1 MAVVERSPGGSS
13 LIDVLDRILD
23 KGIIIDAWVR
33 VSLVGI
39 DLITVEARVVVA
51 SIDTY
56 LRYADALGLSPR
68 QATGTPGA
76 GAGSDNPLVVALR
89 TGAPQRVEPG
99 DGVTL
104 DANTGATLADMGIGG
119 FVAAPLRS
127 ASGRSDGPRAV
138 VLLSRKG
145 GVGDVD
151 LERLVP
157 FARQASAALTREQDV
172 QVLRRASE
180 SHAVEK
186 EWLWWMVNSVADPV
200 LVTDAQNDILHLNR
214 RAEHLFRSS
223 DEESAGKRRA
233 VWMNNFLFTAALS
246 AWNLDTASRAT
257 NREVTLVDPVEG
269 TELIYEV
276 ITMPALNH
284 RIGERGVVS
293 VLKDVTDIRHMTEEL
308 ARSAERIQTAD
319 LQIRA
324 ERDRLDL
331 VLRSVPNP
339 IIVVDNDN
347 QIITLNAAAQHLF
360 SPTRD
365 SGRHDQ
371 IAFANDARF
380 TSFLSQLRLEPSTTK
395 RGEVMLTDPETEE
408 HLEMEVTAADVRGPH
423 GSVVATVSAMQDVGR
438 LRELERRRLEQV
450 LFETEKLAATGRLAA
465 SIAHEI
471 NNPLEAVP
479 NSLYPLTRAVPEGS
493 PQRSFLDI
501 AQRETQ
507 RMARILRQMLGFYR
521 PTKVVTQ
528 VDVNALIDEAEAL
541 VAKQLRAAKVMVA
554 RELDPELPPI
564 RGSAD
569 QLKQVLLNLF
579 LNAAEAMPEGG
590 TLSVATRYGAGE
602 GDIPYDAVRIEGRD
616 TGVGI
621 DEETQ
626 ARIFE
631 PFFSTKA
638 QRGTGLGLWV
648 SHGIVQ
654 GHGGT
659 IKVKSRPG
667 QGTTFT
673 IALPVAGPPD
683 DDA

>member
-1 MAVVERSPGGSS
+1 MRDVVDHQAEPTTGRDPRETLEPMLDDLVRGLGYDKAVVLVYDEPSAS
-13 LIDVLDRILD
+13 LRGLFGWNVTDDQARRLT
-23 KGIIIDAWVR
+23 
-33 VSLVGI
+33 VG
-39 DLITVEARVVVA
+39 V
-51 SIDTY
+51 
-56 LRYADALGLSPR
+56 
-68 QATGTPGA
+68 
-76 GAGSDNPLVVALR
+76 AGSDNPLVVALR
-89 TGAPQRVEPG
+89 TGAPQRVDLN
-99 DGVTL
+99 DGVKL
-104 DANTGATLADMGIGG
+104 DENIGAALAEMDIGG

-127 ASGRSDGPRAV
+127 AAGGRDGPRAV
-138 VLLSRKG
+138 VLLSRKEG
-145 GVGDVD
+145 SRDGD

-157 FARQASAALTREQDV
+157 FARQASAALMREQDV
-172 QVLRRASE
+172 QVLRQASE

-223 DEESAGKRRA
+223 DEDSAGKRRA

-276 ITMPALNH
+276 ITMLATNH

-347 QIITLNAAAQHLF
+347 EIITLNAAAQRLF
-360 SPTRD
+360 APTQY
-365 SGRHDQ
+365 STRHDQ
-371 IAFANDARF
+371 IALANDARF
-380 TSFLSQLRLEPSTTK
+380 TSFLSQLRLEPSSTR

-450 LFETEKLAATGRLAA
+450 LFDTEKLAATGRLAA

-471 NNPLEAVP
+471 NNPLEAVQ
-479 NSLYPLTRAVPEGS
+479 NSLYLLSRAVPEGA
-493 PQRSFLDI
+493 PERSFLDI
-501 AQRETQ
+501 ATRETQ
-507 RMARILRQMLGFYR
+507 RMSRILRQMLGFYR
-521 PTKVVTQ
+521 PTTSMGPT
-528 VDVNALIDEAEAL
+528 DVNALVLEAETL
-541 VAKQLRAAKVMVA
+541 VAKRLRENNVRIEK
-554 RELDPELPPI
+554 ELLPTLPLI
-564 RGSAD
+564 RASAD

-579 LNAAEAMPEGG
+579 LNATEAMPTGG
-590 TLSVATRYGAGE
+590 RLIVATQTGGGE
-602 GDIPYDAVRIEGRD
+602 LDAYSADAVRIDVRD
-616 TGVGI
+616 TGTGI
-621 DEETQ
+621 SEEAV

-631 PFFSTKA
+631 PFFSTKMEK
-638 QRGTGLGLWV
+638 GTGLGLWV

-654 GHGGT
+654 AHGGT
-659 IKVKSRPG
+659 LKVRSRSG

-673 IALPVAGPPD
+673 ITLPIAGPQD
-683 DDA
+683 NGDK

>member
-1 MAVVERSPGGSS
+1 MADLVQRQREPASDRDPRETLEPMLDDLVRGLGYDKAVVLVYDEPSAS
-13 LIDVLDRILD
+13 LRGLFGWNVTDDQARRL
-23 KGIIIDAWVR
+23 A
-33 VSLVGI
+33 VG
-39 DLITVEARVVVA
+39 V
-51 SIDTY
+51 
-56 LRYADALGLSPR
+56 
-68 QATGTPGA
+68 
-76 GAGSDNPLVVALR
+76 AGSDDPLVVALR
-89 TGAPQRVEPG
+89 TGAPQRVDPG

-104 DANTGATLADMGIGG
+104 DPGIGTALVDMGIGG

-127 ASGRSDGPRAV
+127 AAGRSDGPRAV
-138 VLLSRKG
+138 VLLARKD
-145 GVGDVD
+145 GVRDAD
-151 LERLVP
+151 LERLAP

-172 QVLRRASE
+172 QLLRRASE

-347 QIITLNAAAQHLF
+347 QIITLNAAAHRLF
-360 SPTRD
+360 TPTHEAV
-365 SGRHDQ
+365 RHDQ
-371 IAFANDARF
+371 IALANDARF

-408 HLEMEVTAADVRGPH
+408 HLEMEVTAADVRSPH

-450 LFETEKLAATGRLAA
+450 LFDTEKLAATGRLAA

-471 NNPLEAVP
+471 NNPLEAVQ
-479 NSLYPLTRAVPEGS
+479 NSLYLLSSAVPEGTAER
-493 PQRSFLDI
+493 PYLDI
-501 AQRETQ
+501 ATRETQ
-507 RMARILRQMLGFYR
+507 RMSRILRQMLGFYR
-521 PTKVVTQ
+521 PTTAMRPT
-528 VDVNALIDEAEAL
+528 DVNALVHEAETL
-541 VAKQLRAAKVMVA
+541 VAKRLRETGVRIEK
-554 RELDPELPPI
+554 ELLPTLPLI
-564 RGSAD
+564 RASAD

-579 LNAAEAMPEGG
+579 LNAAEAMPSGG
-590 TLSVATRYGAGE
+590 RLVVTTHTG
-602 GDIPYDAVRIEGRD
+602 GDFDTQSPDVVRIDVRD
-616 TGVGI
+616 SGTGI
-621 DEETQ
+621 SDEAI

-631 PFFSTKA
+631 PFFSTKMEK
-638 QRGTGLGLWV
+638 GTGLGLWV

-654 GHGGT
+654 AHGGT
-659 IKVKSRPG
+659 LKVRSRPG

-673 IALPVAGPPD
+673 ITLPIAGPQ
-683 DDA
+683 DDADQ

>member
-1 MAVVERSPGGSS
+1 MRDLAERQREEATGRDPRETLEPMLDDLVRGLGYDKAVVLVYDEAIAS
-13 LIDVLDRILD
+13 LRGLFGWSVTDEQAR
-23 KGIIIDAWVR
+23 R
-33 VSLVGI
+33 LVVG
-39 DLITVEARVVVA
+39 V
-51 SIDTY
+51 
-56 LRYADALGLSPR
+56 
-68 QATGTPGA
+68 
-76 GAGSDNPLVVALR
+76 AGSDNPLVVALR
-89 TGAPQRVEPG
+89 TGAPQRVDLL

-104 DANTGATLADMGIGG
+104 DENTSAALADMGIGS

-138 VLLSRKG
+138 VLLARKD
-145 GVGDVD
+145 GVRDID
-151 LERLVP
+151 LDRLVP
-157 FARQASAALTREQDV
+157 FARQASAALMREQDV

-200 LVTDAQNDILHLNR
+200 LVTDPQNDILHLNR
-214 RAEHLFRSS
+214 RAENLFRSS
-223 DEESAGKRRA
+223 DEDSAGKRRA
-233 VWMNNFLFTAALS
+233 IWMNNFLFTAALS

-347 QIITLNAAAQHLF
+347 EILTLNAAAQRLF
-360 SPTRD
+360 TPTQF
-365 SGRHDQ
+365 SGRRDQ
-371 IAFANDARF
+371 LALANDARF
-380 TSFLSQLRLEPSTTK
+380 TSFLSQLRLEPSATK

-423 GSVVATVSAMQDVGR
+423 GSVVATVTAMQDVGR

-450 LFETEKLAATGRLAA
+450 LFDTEKLAATGRLAA

-471 NNPLEAVP
+471 NNPLEAVQ
-479 NSLYPLTRAVPEGS
+479 NSLYLLSRSVPEGA
-493 PQRSFLDI
+493 PERSFLDI
-501 AQRETQ
+501 ATRETQ
-507 RMARILRQMLGFYR
+507 RMSRILRQMLGFYR
-521 PTKVVTQ
+521 PTTAMAPT
-528 VDVNALIDEAEAL
+528 DVNALVVEAETL
-541 VAKQLRAAKVMVA
+541 VAKRLRENGVRIEK
-554 RELDPELPPI
+554 ELLPALPLI
-564 RGSAD
+564 RASAD

-579 LNAAEAMPEGG
+579 LNATEAMPSGG
-590 TLSVATRYGAGE
+590 RLIIATQTGGGE
-602 GDIPYDAVRIEGRD
+602 LDAHSPDVVRIDVRD
-616 TGVGI
+616 TGTGI
-621 DEETQ
+621 SEEAI

-631 PFFSTKA
+631 PFFSTKMEK
-638 QRGTGLGLWV
+638 GTGLGLWV

-654 GHGGT
+654 AHGGT
-659 IKVKSRPG
+659 LKVRSRPG

-673 IALPVAGPPD
+673 ITLPVAGPQD
-683 DDA
+683 DGGQ

>member
-1 MAVVERSPGGSS
+1 VRDLVERQ
-13 LIDVLDRILD
+13 R
-23 KGIIIDAWVR
+23 
-33 VSLVGI
+33 
-39 DLITVEARVVVA
+39 E
-51 SIDTY
+51 
-56 LRYADALGLSPR
+56 
-68 QATGTPGA
+68 QATGRDPRETLEPMLDDLVRGLGYDKA
-76 GAGSDNPLVVALR
+76 VVLVYDEASASLRGLFGWNVTDEQSKRLAVGVAGSDNPLVVALR
-89 TGAPQRVEPG
+89 TGAPQRVDLD
-99 DGVTL
+99 DGATL
-104 DANTGATLADMGIGG
+104 DLNTGATLADMGIGS

-127 ASGRSDGPRAV
+127 ATGRSDGPRAV
-138 VLLSRKG
+138 VLLARKD
-145 GVGDVD
+145 GVRDAD

-172 QVLRRASE
+172 QLLQRASE

-200 LVTDAQNDILHLNR
+200 LVTDPQNEILHLNR

-223 DEESAGKRRA
+223 DEDSAGKRRA
-233 VWMNNFLFTAALS
+233 VVMNNFLFTAALS

-276 ITMPALNH
+276 ITMLALNH

-347 QIITLNAAAQHLF
+347 EILTLNAAAQHLF
-360 SPTRD
+360 ETTR
-365 SGRHDQ
+365 SSARHDQ
-371 IAFANDARF
+371 LALANDARF
-380 TSFLSQLRLEPSTTK
+380 TSFLSQLRLEPSSTR
-395 RGEVMLTDPETEE
+395 RGEVMLTDPDTEE

-423 GSVVATVSAMQDVGR
+423 GSVVATVTAMQDVGR

-450 LFETEKLAATGRLAA
+450 LFDTEKLAATGRLAA

-471 NNPLEAVP
+471 NNPLEAVQ
-479 NSLYPLTRAVPEGS
+479 NSLYLLSRAVPEGA
-493 PQRSFLDI
+493 PERSFLDI
-501 AQRETQ
+501 ATRETQ
-507 RMARILRQMLGFYR
+507 RMSRILRQMLGFYR
-521 PTKVVTQ
+521 PTTSMGPT
-528 VDVNALIDEAEAL
+528 DVNALVLEAEVL
-541 VAKQLRAAKVMVA
+541 VTKRLRENSVRIEK
-554 RELDPELPPI
+554 ELAPDLPPI
-564 RGSAD
+564 RASAD

-579 LNAAEAMPEGG
+579 LNATEAMPKGG
-590 TLSVATRYGAGE
+590 RLIVTTVVGGGE
-602 GDIPYDAVRIEGRD
+602 LDAHSTDVVRIDVRD
-616 TGVGI
+616 TGTGI
-621 DEETQ
+621 SEEAV

-631 PFFSTKA
+631 PFFSTKMEK
-638 QRGTGLGLWV
+638 GTGLGLWV

-654 GHGGT
+654 AHGGT
-659 IKVKSRPG
+659 LKVRSRPA

-673 IALPVAGPPD
+673 ITLPIAGPPD
-683 DDA
+683 DGDK

>member
-1 MAVVERSPGGSS
+1 MRDLAEQQRETASGRDPRETLEPMLDDIVRGLGYDKAVV
-13 LIDVLDRILD
+13 
-23 KGIIIDAWVR
+23 
-33 VSLVGI
+33 LVY
-39 DLITVEARVVVA
+39 DEAVA
-51 SIDTY
+51 S
-56 LRYADALGLSPR
+56 LRGLFGWNVTDDQAR
-68 QATGTPGA
+68 QLVIGV
-76 GAGSDNPLVVALR
+76 AGSEDPLVVALR
-89 TGAPQRVEPG
+89 TGAPQRVDPI
-99 DGVTL
+99 DGASP
-104 DANTGATLADMGIGG
+104 DPKIAAALAGMGIGG

-127 ASGRSDGPRAV
+127 ATGRSDGPRAV

-145 GVGDVD
+145 GIRDVD

-172 QVLRRASE
+172 QILRRASE

-200 LVTDAQNDILHLNR
+200 LVTDPQNDILHLNR

-223 DEESAGKRRA
+223 DEDSAGKRRA

-246 AWNLDTASRAT
+246 AWNLDTASRAI

-347 QIITLNAAAQHLF
+347 EIITLNAAAQRLF
-360 SPTRD
+360 APTYN
-365 SGRHDQ
+365 SGRRDQ
-371 IAFANDARF
+371 IALANDARF
-380 TSFLSQLRLEPSTTK
+380 TSFLSQLRLEPSSTK
-395 RGEVMLTDPETEE
+395 RGEVMLIDPVTEE

-450 LFETEKLAATGRLAA
+450 LFDTEKLAATGRLAA

-471 NNPLEAVP
+471 NNPLEAVQ
-479 NSLYPLTRAVPEGS
+479 NSLYLLSRSVPEGA
-493 PQRSFLDI
+493 PERSFLDI
-501 AQRETQ
+501 ATRETQ
-507 RMARILRQMLGFYR
+507 RMSRILRQMLGFYR
-521 PTKVVTQ
+521 PTTSMAPT
-528 VDVNALIDEAEAL
+528 DVNALVMEAETL
-541 VAKQLRAAKVMVA
+541 VGKRLREHGVRIEK
-554 RELDPELPPI
+554 ELQETLPLVQA
-564 RGSAD
+564 SAD

-579 LNAAEAMPEGG
+579 LNASEAMPNGG
-590 TLSVATRYGAGE
+590 RLIVTTQTGG
-602 GDIPYDAVRIEGRD
+602 GDFDAQSPDVVRVDVRD
-616 TGVGI
+616 TGSGI
-621 DEETQ
+621 NEEAM

-631 PFFSTKA
+631 PFFSTKMEK
-638 QRGTGLGLWV
+638 GTGLGLWV

-654 GHGGT
+654 AHGGT
-659 IKVKSRPG
+659 LKVRSRSG

-673 IALPVAGPPD
+673 MTLPIGGPPPD
-683 DDA
+683 GDQ

>member
-1 MAVVERSPGGSS
+1 MRDVVVRQPQPTTGRDPRETLEPMLDDLVRGLGYDKAVVLVYDEPSAS
-13 LIDVLDRILD
+13 LRGLFGWNVTDDQAR
-23 KGIIIDAWVR
+23 R
-33 VSLVGI
+33 LVIG
-39 DLITVEARVVVA
+39 V
-51 SIDTY
+51 
-56 LRYADALGLSPR
+56 
-68 QATGTPGA
+68 
-76 GAGSDNPLVVALR
+76 AGSDNPLVVALR
-89 TGAPQRVEPG
+89 TGAPQRVDPG
-99 DGVTL
+99 DGVKL
-104 DANTGATLADMGIGG
+104 DENTGATLAAMGIGG

-127 ASGRSDGPRAV
+127 ATGRSDGPRAV
-138 VLLSRKG
+138 VLLSRKD
-145 GVGDVD
+145 GVREADM
-151 LERLVP
+151 ERLVP
-157 FARQASAALTREQDV
+157 FARQASAALMREQDV
-172 QVLRRASE
+172 HVLRQASE

-223 DEESAGKRRA
+223 DEDSAGKRRA

-276 ITMPALNH
+276 ITMLATNH

-347 QIITLNAAAQHLF
+347 EIITLNAAAQRLF
-360 SPTRD
+360 APTQD
-365 SGRHDQ
+365 STRHDQ
-371 IAFANDARF
+371 IALANDARF
-380 TSFLSQLRLEPSTTK
+380 TSFLSQLRLEPSSTR

-450 LFETEKLAATGRLAA
+450 LFDTEKLAATGRLAA

-471 NNPLEAVP
+471 NNPLEAVQ
-479 NSLYPLTRAVPEGS
+479 NSLYLLSRAVPEGA
-493 PQRSFLDI
+493 PERSFLDI
-501 AQRETQ
+501 ATRETQ
-507 RMARILRQMLGFYR
+507 RMSRILRQMLGFYR
-521 PTKVVTQ
+521 PTTSMGPT
-528 VDVNALIDEAEAL
+528 DVNALVLEAETL
-541 VAKQLRAAKVMVA
+541 VAKRLRENGVRIEK
-554 RELDPELPPI
+554 ELLPTLPLI
-564 RGSAD
+564 RASAD

-579 LNAAEAMPEGG
+579 LNATEAMPTGG
-590 TLSVATRYGAGE
+590 RLIVATQTGGGE
-602 GDIPYDAVRIEGRD
+602 LDAHSTDVVRVDVRD
-616 TGVGI
+616 TGTGI
-621 DEETQ
+621 GEEAV

-631 PFFSTKA
+631 PFFSTKMEK
-638 QRGTGLGLWV
+638 GTGLGLWV

-654 GHGGT
+654 AHGGT
-659 IKVKSRPG
+659 LKVRSRSG

-673 IALPVAGPPD
+673 IMLPIAGPQDND
-683 DDA
+683 DQ

>member
-1 MAVVERSPGGSS
+1 MRDLVERQ
-13 LIDVLDRILD
+13 R
-23 KGIIIDAWVR
+23 
-33 VSLVGI
+33 
-39 DLITVEARVVVA
+39 E
-51 SIDTY
+51 
-56 LRYADALGLSPR
+56 
-68 QATGTPGA
+68 QATGRDPRETLEPMLDDLVRGLGYDKA
-76 GAGSDNPLVVALR
+76 VVLVYDEASASLRGLFGWNVTDDQAKRLMLGVAGSDNPLVVALR
-89 TGAPQRVEPG
+89 TGTPQRVDLD
-99 DGVTL
+99 DGATL
-104 DANTGATLADMGIGG
+104 DVNTGATLADMGIGS

-127 ASGRSDGPRAV
+127 ATGRSDGPRAV
-138 VLLSRKG
+138 VLLARKG
-145 GVGDVD
+145 GVRDAD

-157 FARQASAALTREQDV
+157 FARQASAALIREQDV
-172 QVLRRASE
+172 QLLQRASE

-200 LVTDAQNDILHLNR
+200 LVTDPQNDILHLNR

-223 DEESAGKRRA
+223 DEDSAGKRRA

-276 ITMPALNH
+276 ITMLALNH

-339 IIVVDNDN
+339 IIVVDSNN
-347 QIITLNAAAQHLF
+347 EILTLNAAAQHLF
-360 SPTRD
+360 ETTRS

-371 IAFANDARF
+371 LALANDARF
-380 TSFLSQLRLEPSTTK
+380 TSFLSQLRLEPSSTR
-395 RGEVMLTDPETEE
+395 RGEVMLTDPDTEE

-423 GSVVATVSAMQDVGR
+423 GSVVATVTAMQDVGR

-450 LFETEKLAATGRLAA
+450 LFDTEKLAATGRLAA

-471 NNPLEAVP
+471 NNPLEAVQ
-479 NSLYPLTRAVPEGS
+479 NSLYLLARAVPEGA
-493 PQRSFLDI
+493 PERSFLDI
-501 AQRETQ
+501 ATRETQ
-507 RMARILRQMLGFYR
+507 RMSRILRQMLGFYR
-521 PTKVVTQ
+521 PTTSMGPT
-528 VDVNALIDEAEAL
+528 DVNALVLEAEAL
-541 VAKQLRAAKVMVA
+541 VAKRLRENSVRIDKDLAP
-554 RELDPELPPI
+554 DLPLI
-564 RGSAD
+564 RASAD

-579 LNAAEAMPEGG
+579 LNATEAMPKGG
-590 TLSVATRYGAGE
+590 RLIVTTVVGGGELDAHAT
-602 GDIPYDAVRIEGRD
+602 DVVRIDVRD
-616 TGVGI
+616 TGTGI
-621 DEETQ
+621 SEEAV

-631 PFFSTKA
+631 PFFSTKMEK
-638 QRGTGLGLWV
+638 GTGLGLWV

-654 GHGGT
+654 AHGGT
-659 IKVKSRPG
+659 LKVRSRPG

-673 IALPVAGPPD
+673 ITLPIAGPPD
-683 DDA
+683 DGDK

>member
-1 MAVVERSPGGSS
+1 MRDVADHQAEPTTGRDPRETLEPMLDDLVRGLGYDKAVVLVYDEPSAS
-13 LIDVLDRILD
+13 LRGLFGWNVTDDQ
-23 KGIIIDAWVR
+23 
-33 VSLVGI
+33 
-39 DLITVEARVVVA
+39 ARRLTIGV
-51 SIDTY
+51 
-56 LRYADALGLSPR
+56 
-68 QATGTPGA
+68 
-76 GAGSDNPLVVALR
+76 AGSDNPLVVALR
-89 TGAPQRVEPG
+89 TGAPQRVDPG
-99 DGVTL
+99 DGVKL
-104 DANTGATLADMGIGG
+104 DENTGAALAEMGIGG
-119 FVAAPLRS
+119 FVATPLRS
-127 ASGRSDGPRAV
+127 TTGRSDGPRAV
-138 VLLSRKG
+138 VLLSRKD
-145 GVGDVD
+145 GVREAD

-157 FARQASAALTREQDV
+157 FARQASAALMREQDV
-172 QVLRRASE
+172 QVLRQASE

-223 DEESAGKRRA
+223 DEDSAGKRRA

-276 ITMPALNH
+276 ITMLATNH

-347 QIITLNAAAQHLF
+347 EIITLNAAAQRLF
-360 SPTRD
+360 APTQY
-365 SGRHDQ
+365 STRHDQ
-371 IAFANDARF
+371 IALANDARF
-380 TSFLSQLRLEPSTTK
+380 TSFLSQLRLEPSSTR

-450 LFETEKLAATGRLAA
+450 LFDTEKLAATGRLAA

-471 NNPLEAVP
+471 NNPLEAVQ
-479 NSLYPLTRAVPEGS
+479 NSLYLLSRALPEGA
-493 PQRSFLDI
+493 PERSFLDI
-501 AQRETQ
+501 ATRETQ
-507 RMARILRQMLGFYR
+507 RMSRILRQMLGFYR
-521 PTKVVTQ
+521 PTTSMGPT
-528 VDVNALIDEAEAL
+528 DINALVLEAETL
-541 VAKQLRAAKVMVA
+541 VAKRLRENSVRIEK
-554 RELDPELPPI
+554 ELLPTLPLI
-564 RGSAD
+564 HASAD

-579 LNAAEAMPEGG
+579 LNATEAMPKGG
-590 TLSVATRYGAGE
+590 RLIVATQTGGGGE
-602 GDIPYDAVRIEGRD
+602 LDAYSADVVRIDVRD
-616 TGVGI
+616 TGTGI
-621 DEETQ
+621 SEEAV

-631 PFFSTKA
+631 PFFSTKMEK
-638 QRGTGLGLWV
+638 GTGLGLWV

-654 GHGGT
+654 AHGGT
-659 IKVKSRPG
+659 LKVRSRAG
-667 QGTTFT
+667 HGTTFT
-673 IALPVAGPPD
+673 ITLPIAGPQ
-683 DDA
+683 DDAAK

>member
-1 MAVVERSPGGSS
+1 MRDVAEHQAEPTTGRDPRETLEPMLDDLVRGLGYDKAVVLVYDEPSAS
-13 LIDVLDRILD
+13 LRGLFGWNVTD
-23 KGIIIDAWVR
+23 
-33 VSLVGI
+33 
-39 DLITVEARVVVA
+39 EQARRLNIGV
-51 SIDTY
+51 
-56 LRYADALGLSPR
+56 
-68 QATGTPGA
+68 
-76 GAGSDNPLVVALR
+76 AGSDNPLVVALR
-89 TGAPQRVEPG
+89 TGAPQRVDPG
-99 DGVTL
+99 DGVKL
-104 DANTGATLADMGIGG
+104 DENTGATLAEMDIGG

-127 ASGRSDGPRAV
+127 TTGRSDGPRAV
-138 VLLSRKG
+138 VLLSRKDG
-145 GVGDVD
+145 AREGD

-157 FARQASAALTREQDV
+157 FARQASAALMREQDV
-172 QVLRRASE
+172 QVLRQASE

-214 RAEHLFRSS
+214 SAEHLFRSS
-223 DEESAGKRRA
+223 DEDSAGKRRA

-276 ITMPALNH
+276 ITMLATNH

-347 QIITLNAAAQHLF
+347 EIITLNAAAQRLF
-360 SPTRD
+360 APTQF
-365 SGRHDQ
+365 STRHDQ
-371 IAFANDARF
+371 IALANDARF
-380 TSFLSQLRLEPSTTK
+380 TSFLSQLRLEPSSTR

-450 LFETEKLAATGRLAA
+450 LFDTEKLAATGRLAA

-471 NNPLEAVP
+471 NNPLEAVQ
-479 NSLYPLTRAVPEGS
+479 NSLYLLSRAVPEGA
-493 PQRSFLDI
+493 PERSFLDI
-501 AQRETQ
+501 ATRETQ
-507 RMARILRQMLGFYR
+507 RMSRILRQMLGFYR
-521 PTKVVTQ
+521 PTTAMGPT
-528 VDVNALIDEAEAL
+528 DVNALVLEAEAL
-541 VAKQLRAAKVMVA
+541 VAKRLRENNVRIEK
-554 RELDPELPPI
+554 ELLPTLPLI
-564 RGSAD
+564 RASAD

-579 LNAAEAMPEGG
+579 LNATEAMPDGG
-590 TLSVATRYGAGE
+590 RLIVATQTGGGE
-602 GDIPYDAVRIEGRD
+602 LDAYSADAVRIDVRD
-616 TGVGI
+616 TGTGI
-621 DEETQ
+621 SEEAV

-631 PFFSTKA
+631 PFFSTKMEK
-638 QRGTGLGLWV
+638 GTGLGLWV

-654 GHGGT
+654 AHGGT
-659 IKVKSRPG
+659 LKVRSRSG
-667 QGTTFT
+667 HGTTFT
-673 IALPVAGPPD
+673 ITLPIAGPQD
-683 DDA
+683 DGAK

>member
-1 MAVVERSPGGSS
+1 MRDLAERQREEATGRDPRETLEPMLDDLVRGLGYDKAVVLVYDEVIAS
-13 LIDVLDRILD
+13 LRGLFGWSVTDDQAR
-23 KGIIIDAWVR
+23 R
-33 VSLVGI
+33 LVVG
-39 DLITVEARVVVA
+39 V
-51 SIDTY
+51 
-56 LRYADALGLSPR
+56 
-68 QATGTPGA
+68 
-76 GAGSDNPLVVALR
+76 AGSDNPLVVALR
-89 TGAPQRVEPG
+89 TGSPQRVDLL

-104 DANTGATLADMGIGG
+104 DENTSAALADMGIGS

-138 VLLSRKG
+138 VLLARKD
-145 GVGDVD
+145 GVRDID
-151 LERLVP
+151 LDRLVP
-157 FARQASAALTREQDV
+157 FARQASAALMREQDV

-200 LVTDAQNDILHLNR
+200 LVTDPQNDILHLNR
-214 RAEHLFRSS
+214 RAENLFRSS
-223 DEESAGKRRA
+223 DEDSAGKRRA
-233 VWMNNFLFTAALS
+233 IWMNNFLFTAALS

-347 QIITLNAAAQHLF
+347 EILTLNAAAQRLF
-360 SPTRD
+360 TPTQY
-365 SGRHDQ
+365 SGRRDQ
-371 IAFANDARF
+371 LALANDARF
-380 TSFLSQLRLEPSTTK
+380 TSFLSQLRLEPSATK

-423 GSVVATVSAMQDVGR
+423 GSVVATVTAMQDVGR

-450 LFETEKLAATGRLAA
+450 LFDTEKLAATGRLAA

-471 NNPLEAVP
+471 NNPLEAVQ
-479 NSLYPLTRAVPEGS
+479 NSLYLLSRSVPEGA
-493 PQRSFLDI
+493 PERSFLDI
-501 AQRETQ
+501 ATRETQ
-507 RMARILRQMLGFYR
+507 RMSRILRQMLGFYR
-521 PTKVVTQ
+521 PTTAMAPT
-528 VDVNALIDEAEAL
+528 DVNALVAEAETL
-541 VAKQLRAAKVMVA
+541 VAKRLRENGVRIEK
-554 RELDPELPPI
+554 ELLPTLPLI
-564 RGSAD
+564 RASAD

-579 LNAAEAMPEGG
+579 LNATEAMPSGG
-590 TLSVATRYGAGE
+590 RLIIATQTGGGE
-602 GDIPYDAVRIEGRD
+602 LDAHSPDVVRIDVRD
-616 TGVGI
+616 TGTGI
-621 DEETQ
+621 SEEAI

-631 PFFSTKA
+631 PFFSTKMEK
-638 QRGTGLGLWV
+638 GTGLGLWV

-654 GHGGT
+654 AHGGT
-659 IKVKSRPG
+659 LKVRSRPG

-673 IALPVAGPPD
+673 ITLPIAGPQD
-683 DDA
+683 DGGQ

>member
-1 MAVVERSPGGSS
+1 MRDVVERK
-13 LIDVLDRILD
+13 R
-23 KGIIIDAWVR
+23 
-33 VSLVGI
+33 
-39 DLITVEARVVVA
+39 E
-51 SIDTY
+51 
-56 LRYADALGLSPR
+56 
-68 QATGTPGA
+68 QATGRDPRETLEPMLDDLVRGLGYDKA
-76 GAGSDNPLVVALR
+76 VVLVYDEATASLRGLFGWNVTDDQAKRLAVGVAGSDNPLVVALR
-89 TGAPQRVEPG
+89 TGTPQRVDLD
-99 DGVTL
+99 DGATL
-104 DANTGATLADMGIGG
+104 DVNTGATLADMGVGS

-127 ASGRSDGPRAV
+127 ATGRSDGPRAV
-138 VLLSRKG
+138 VLLARKD
-145 GVGDVD
+145 GVRDAD

-172 QVLRRASE
+172 QLLQRASE

-200 LVTDAQNDILHLNR
+200 LVTDPQNDILHLNR

-223 DEESAGKRRA
+223 DEDSAGKRRA

-276 ITMPALNH
+276 ITMLALNH

-347 QIITLNAAAQHLF
+347 EILTLNAAAQHLF
-360 SPTRD
+360 APTREG
-365 SGRHDQ
+365 GRHDQ
-371 IAFANDARF
+371 LALANDARF
-380 TSFLSQLRLEPSTTK
+380 TSFLSQLRLEPSSTR
-395 RGEVMLTDPETEE
+395 RGEVMLTDPDTEE

-423 GSVVATVSAMQDVGR
+423 GSVVATVTAMQDVGR

-450 LFETEKLAATGRLAA
+450 LFDTEKLAATGRLAA

-471 NNPLEAVP
+471 NNPLEAVQ
-479 NSLYPLTRAVPEGS
+479 NSLYLLSRAVPEGA
-493 PQRSFLDI
+493 PERSFLDI
-501 AQRETQ
+501 ATRETQ
-507 RMARILRQMLGFYR
+507 RMSRILRQMLGFYR
-521 PTKVVTQ
+521 PTTSMGPT
-528 VDVNALIDEAEAL
+528 DVNALVVEAETL
-541 VAKQLRAAKVMVA
+541 VTKRLRENGVRIEK
-554 RELDPELPPI
+554 ELLPELPLI
-564 RGSAD
+564 RASAD

-579 LNAAEAMPEGG
+579 LNATEAMPMGG
-590 TLSVATRYGAGE
+590 RLIVATHRGGGGE
-602 GDIPYDAVRIEGRD
+602 LDAHSTDVVRIDVRD
-616 TGVGI
+616 TGTGI
-621 DEETQ
+621 GEEAI

-631 PFFSTKA
+631 PFFSTKMEK
-638 QRGTGLGLWV
+638 GTGLGLWV

-654 GHGGT
+654 AHGGT
-659 IKVKSRPG
+659 LKVRSRAG

-673 IALPVAGPPD
+673 ITLPIAGPQD
-683 DDA
+683 DGDQ

>member
-1 MAVVERSPGGSS
+1 MRDLAERQREPASGRDPRETLEPMLDDLVRGLGYDKAVVLVYDEKTAS
-13 LIDVLDRILD
+13 LRGLFGWNVTDDQAR
-23 KGIIIDAWVR
+23 R
-33 VSLVGI
+33 LVVG
-39 DLITVEARVVVA
+39 V
-51 SIDTY
+51 
-56 LRYADALGLSPR
+56 
-68 QATGTPGA
+68 
-76 GAGSDNPLVVALR
+76 AGSDNPLVVALR
-89 TGAPQRVEPG
+89 TGAPQRVDPG
-99 DGVTL
+99 DGATL
-104 DANTGATLADMGIGG
+104 DENTGASLADMGIGG

-127 ASGRSDGPRAV
+127 AMGRSDGPRAV
-138 VLLSRKG
+138 VLLARKDG
-145 GVGDVD
+145 IREAD

-172 QVLRRASE
+172 QLLRRASE

-200 LVTDAQNDILHLNR
+200 LVTDGQNDILHLNR

-223 DEESAGKRRA
+223 DEDSAGKRRA

-339 IIVVDNDN
+339 IIVVDNEN
-347 QIITLNAAAQHLF
+347 EIITLNAAAQRLF
-360 SPTRD
+360 APTLAA
-365 SGRHDQ
+365 GRHDQ
-371 IAFANDARF
+371 IALANDARF
-380 TSFLSQLRLEPSTTK
+380 SSFLSQLRLEPSSTR

-450 LFETEKLAATGRLAA
+450 LFDTEKLAATGRLAA

-471 NNPLEAVP
+471 NNPLEAVQ
-479 NSLYPLTRAVPEGS
+479 NSLYLLSRAVPDES
-493 PQRSFLDI
+493 PERSFLDI
-501 AQRETQ
+501 ATRETQ
-507 RMARILRQMLGFYR
+507 RMSRILRQMLGFYR
-521 PTKVVTQ
+521 PTTSMGPT
-528 VDVNALIDEAEAL
+528 DVNALVLEAETL
-541 VAKQLRAAKVMVA
+541 VAKRLRETGVRIEK
-554 RELDPELPPI
+554 ELLPDLPLI
-564 RGSAD
+564 RASAD
-569 QLKQVLLNLF
+569 QLKQVLLNLY
-579 LNAAEAMPEGG
+579 LNATEAMPTGG
-590 TLSVATRYGAGE
+590 RLIVATHTGGGE
-602 GDIPYDAVRIEGRD
+602 LDAHAADVVRIDVRD
-616 TGVGI
+616 TGSGI
-621 DEETQ
+621 SDEAI

-631 PFFSTKA
+631 PFFSTKMEK
-638 QRGTGLGLWV
+638 GTGLGLWV

-654 GHGGT
+654 AHGGT
-659 IKVKSRPG
+659 LKVRSRPG

-673 IALPVAGPPD
+673 ITLPIAGPQD
-683 DDA
+683 DGEQ

>member
-1 MAVVERSPGGSS
+1 MRHVVEHQEEPTTGRDPRETLEPMLDDLVRGLGYDKAVVLVYDEPSAS
-13 LIDVLDRILD
+13 LRGLFGWNVTDDQ
-23 KGIIIDAWVR
+23 
-33 VSLVGI
+33 
-39 DLITVEARVVVA
+39 ARRLAIGV
-51 SIDTY
+51 
-56 LRYADALGLSPR
+56 
-68 QATGTPGA
+68 
-76 GAGSDNPLVVALR
+76 AGSDNPLVVALR
-89 TGAPQRVEPG
+89 SGAPQRVDLS
-99 DGVTL
+99 DGVKL
-104 DANTGATLADMGIGG
+104 DENTGTALAEMGIGG

-127 ASGRSDGPRAV
+127 ATGRSDGPRAV
-138 VLLSRKG
+138 VLLSRKE
-145 GVGDVD
+145 GVREGD

-157 FARQASAALTREQDV
+157 FARQASAALMREQDV
-172 QVLRRASE
+172 QVLRQASE

-214 RAEHLFRSS
+214 RAELLFRSS
-223 DEESAGKRRA
+223 DEDSAGKRRA

-276 ITMPALNH
+276 ITMPATNH

-347 QIITLNAAAQHLF
+347 EIITLNAAAQRLF
-360 SPTRD
+360 APTQY
-365 SGRHDQ
+365 STRHDQ
-371 IAFANDARF
+371 IALANDARF
-380 TSFLSQLRLEPSTTK
+380 TSFLSQLRLEPSSTR
-395 RGEVMLTDPETEE
+395 RGEVMLTDPDTEE

-450 LFETEKLAATGRLAA
+450 LFDTEKLAATGRLAA

-471 NNPLEAVP
+471 NNPLEAVQ
-479 NSLYPLTRAVPEGS
+479 NSLYLLSRAVPEGA
-493 PQRSFLDI
+493 PERSFLDI
-501 AQRETQ
+501 ATRETQ
-507 RMARILRQMLGFYR
+507 RMSRILRQMLGFYR
-521 PTKVVTQ
+521 PATLMGPT
-528 VDVNALIDEAEAL
+528 DVNALVLEAETL
-541 VAKQLRAAKVMVA
+541 VAKRLRENAVRIEK
-554 RELDPELPPI
+554 ELLPTLPLI
-564 RGSAD
+564 RASAD

-579 LNAAEAMPEGG
+579 LNATEAMPAGG
-590 TLSVATRYGAGE
+590 RLIVATHHGGGE
-602 GDIPYDAVRIEGRD
+602 LDAHSTDVVRIDVRD
-616 TGVGI
+616 TGMGI
-621 DEETQ
+621 SEETV

-631 PFFSTKA
+631 PFFSTKMEK
-638 QRGTGLGLWV
+638 GTGLGLWV

-654 GHGGT
+654 AHGGT
-659 IKVKSRPG
+659 LKVRSRSG

-673 IALPVAGPPD
+673 ITLPIAGPPENAD
-683 DDA
+683 K

>member
-1 MAVVERSPGGSS
+1 MRDLAEQQRETATGRDPRETLEPMLDDIVRGLGYDKAVVLVYDEAIAS
-13 LIDVLDRILD
+13 LRGLFGWNVTDEQAR
-23 KGIIIDAWVR
+23 R
-33 VSLVGI
+33 LVIG
-39 DLITVEARVVVA
+39 V
-51 SIDTY
+51 
-56 LRYADALGLSPR
+56 
-68 QATGTPGA
+68 
-76 GAGSDNPLVVALR
+76 AGSEDPLVVALR
-89 TGAPQRVEPG
+89 TGAPQRVDPI
-99 DGVTL
+99 D
-104 DANTGATLADMGIGG
+104 GATPDPNVAAALAGMGIGS

-127 ASGRSDGPRAV
+127 ATGRSDGPRAV
-138 VLLSRKG
+138 VLLARKEG
-145 GVGDVD
+145 IRDAD
-151 LERLVP
+151 LERLLP

-200 LVTDAQNDILHLNR
+200 LVTDPQNDILHLNR

-223 DEESAGKRRA
+223 DEDSAGKRRA

-339 IIVVDNDN
+339 IIVVDNEN
-347 QIITLNAAAQHLF
+347 EIITLNSAAQRLF
-360 SPTRD
+360 APTHD
-365 SGRHDQ
+365 SGRRDQ
-371 IAFANDARF
+371 IALANDARF

-395 RGEVMLTDPETEE
+395 RGEVGLTDPVTEE

-450 LFETEKLAATGRLAA
+450 LFDTEKLAATGRLAA

-471 NNPLEAVP
+471 NNPLEAVQ
-479 NSLYPLTRAVPEGS
+479 NSLYLLSRSVPEGA
-493 PQRSFLDI
+493 PERSFLDI
-501 AQRETQ
+501 ATRETQ
-507 RMARILRQMLGFYR
+507 RMSRILRQMLGFYR
-521 PTKVVTQ
+521 PATSMAPT
-528 VDVNALIDEAEAL
+528 DVNALVVEAETL
-541 VAKQLRAAKVMVA
+541 VAKRLREHGVRIEK
-554 RELDPELPPI
+554 ELQPTLPLV
-564 RGSAD
+564 RASAD

-579 LNAAEAMPEGG
+579 LNATEAMPEGG
-590 TLSVATRYGAGE
+590 RLIVTTQTGGGE
-602 GDIPYDAVRIEGRD
+602 FDAQSPDVVRVDVRD
-616 TGVGI
+616 TGTGI
-621 DEETQ
+621 NDEAM

-631 PFFSTKA
+631 PFFSTKMEK
-638 QRGTGLGLWV
+638 GTGLGLWV

-654 GHGGT
+654 SHGGT
-659 IKVKSRPG
+659 LKVRSRSG

-673 IALPVAGPPD
+673 ITLPIGGPPAD
-683 DDA
+683 GEQ

>member
-1 MAVVERSPGGSS
+1 MRDLAERQREEATGRDPRETLEPMLDDLVRGLGYDKAVVLVYDEAIAS
-13 LIDVLDRILD
+13 LRGLFGWSVTDEQAR
-23 KGIIIDAWVR
+23 R
-33 VSLVGI
+33 LVVG
-39 DLITVEARVVVA
+39 V
-51 SIDTY
+51 
-56 LRYADALGLSPR
+56 
-68 QATGTPGA
+68 
-76 GAGSDNPLVVALR
+76 AGSDNPLVVALR
-89 TGAPQRVEPG
+89 TGAPQRVDLL

-104 DANTGATLADMGIGG
+104 DENTSAALADMGIGS

-138 VLLSRKG
+138 VLLARKD
-145 GVGDVD
+145 GVRDID
-151 LERLVP
+151 LDRLVP
-157 FARQASAALTREQDV
+157 FARQASAALMREQDV

-200 LVTDAQNDILHLNR
+200 LVTDPQNDILHLNR
-214 RAEHLFRSS
+214 RAENLFRSS
-223 DEESAGKRRA
+223 DEDSAGKRRA
-233 VWMNNFLFTAALS
+233 IWMNNFLFTAALS

-308 ARSAERIQTAD
+308 VRSAERIQTAD

-339 IIVVDNDN
+339 IIVVDSDN
-347 QIITLNAAAQHLF
+347 EILTLNAAAQRLF
-360 SPTRD
+360 TPTQY
-365 SGRHDQ
+365 SGRRDQ
-371 IAFANDARF
+371 LALANDARF
-380 TSFLSQLRLEPSTTK
+380 TSFLSQLRLEPSATK

-408 HLEMEVTAADVRGPH
+408 HLEMEVTTADVRGPH
-423 GSVVATVSAMQDVGR
+423 GSVVATVTAMQDVGR

-450 LFETEKLAATGRLAA
+450 LFDTEKLAATGRLAA

-471 NNPLEAVP
+471 NNPLEAVQ
-479 NSLYPLTRAVPEGS
+479 NSLYLLSRSIPEGATE
-493 PQRSFLDI
+493 RSFLDI
-501 AQRETQ
+501 ATRETQ
-507 RMARILRQMLGFYR
+507 RMSRILRQMLGFYR
-521 PTKVVTQ
+521 PTTAMAPT
-528 VDVNALIDEAEAL
+528 DVNALVAEAETL
-541 VAKQLRAAKVMVA
+541 VAKRLRENGVRIEK
-554 RELDPELPPI
+554 ELLPTLPLI
-564 RGSAD
+564 RASAD

-579 LNAAEAMPEGG
+579 LNATEAMPSGG
-590 TLSVATRYGAGE
+590 RLIIATQTGGGE
-602 GDIPYDAVRIEGRD
+602 LDAHSPEVVRIDVRD
-616 TGVGI
+616 SGTGI
-621 DEETQ
+621 SEEAI

-631 PFFSTKA
+631 PFFSTKMEK
-638 QRGTGLGLWV
+638 GTGLGLWV

-654 GHGGT
+654 AHGGT
-659 IKVKSRPG
+659 LKVRSRPG

-673 IALPVAGPPD
+673 ITLPIAGPQD
-683 DDA
+683 DGGQ

>member
-1 MAVVERSPGGSS
+1 MRDVVERHP
-13 LIDVLDRILD
+13 
-23 KGIIIDAWVR
+23 
-33 VSLVGI
+33 
-39 DLITVEARVVVA
+39 E
-51 SIDTY
+51 
-56 LRYADALGLSPR
+56 P
-68 QATGTPGA
+68 ATGRDPRETLEPMLDDLVRGLGYDKA
-76 GAGSDNPLVVALR
+76 VVLVYDEPSASLRGLFGWNVTDDQARRLTIGVAGSDNPLVVALR
-89 TGAPQRVEPG
+89 TGVPQRVDSG
-99 DGVTL
+99 DGVKL
-104 DANTGATLADMGIGG
+104 DENTGTCLAEMGIGG

-127 ASGRSDGPRAV
+127 TTGRSDGPRAV
-138 VLLSRKG
+138 VLLSRKD
-145 GVGDVD
+145 GVREAD
-151 LERLVP
+151 LERLLP
-157 FARQASAALTREQDV
+157 FARQASDALMRERDV
-172 QVLRRASE
+172 QVLRQASE

-223 DEESAGKRRA
+223 DEDSAGKRRA

-276 ITMPALNH
+276 ITMPATNH

-293 VLKDVTDIRHMTEEL
+293 VLKDVTDIRQMTEEL

-347 QIITLNAAAQHLF
+347 EIITLNAAAQRLF
-360 SPTRD
+360 APTHN
-365 SGRHDQ
+365 STRHDQ
-371 IAFANDARF
+371 IALANDARF
-380 TSFLSQLRLEPSTTK
+380 TSFLSQLRLEPSSTR

-450 LFETEKLAATGRLAA
+450 LFDTEKLAATGRLAA

-471 NNPLEAVP
+471 NNPLEAVQ
-479 NSLYPLTRAVPEGS
+479 NSLYLLSRTVPEGA
-493 PQRSFLDI
+493 PERSFLDI
-501 AQRETQ
+501 ATRETQ
-507 RMARILRQMLGFYR
+507 RMSRILRQMLGFYR
-521 PTKVVTQ
+521 PTTSMGPT
-528 VDVNALIDEAEAL
+528 DVNALVMEAETL
-541 VAKQLRAAKVMVA
+541 IAKRLRENSVRIEK
-554 RELDPELPPI
+554 ELLPTLPLI
-564 RGSAD
+564 RASAD

-579 LNAAEAMPEGG
+579 LNATEAMPKGG
-590 TLSVATRYGAGE
+590 RLIVATQTGGGGE
-602 GDIPYDAVRIEGRD
+602 LDTYSADVIRIDVRD
-616 TGVGI
+616 TGTGI
-621 DEETQ
+621 SEETV

-631 PFFSTKA
+631 PFFSTKMEK
-638 QRGTGLGLWV
+638 GTGLGLWV

-654 GHGGT
+654 AHGGT
-659 IKVKSRPG
+659 LKVRSRSG

-673 IALPVAGPPD
+673 ITLPIAGPQD
-683 DDA
+683 DGDK

>member
-1 MAVVERSPGGSS
+1 MRDLVEPHRESASGRDPRETLEPMLDDLVRGLGYDKAVVLVYDEASAS
-13 LIDVLDRILD
+13 LRGLFGWNVTDDQARRL
-23 KGIIIDAWVR
+23 A
-33 VSLVGI
+33 VG
-39 DLITVEARVVVA
+39 V
-51 SIDTY
+51 
-56 LRYADALGLSPR
+56 
-68 QATGTPGA
+68 
-76 GAGSDNPLVVALR
+76 AGSDNPLVVALR
-89 TGAPQRVEPG
+89 TGAPQRVDRD
-99 DGVTL
+99 DGVML
-104 DANTGATLADMGIGG
+104 DENTGATLADMGIGG

-138 VLLSRKG
+138 VLLARKE
-145 GVGDVD
+145 GVREAD
-151 LERLVP
+151 LERLLP
-157 FARQASAALTREQDV
+157 FARQASAALSREQDV

-246 AWNLDTASRAT
+246 GWNLDTASRTT

-324 ERDRLDL
+324 ERDRLDH

-360 SPTRD
+360 TPTRD
-365 SGRHDQ
+365 SDRHDQ
-371 IAFANDARF
+371 IALANDARF

-395 RGEVMLTDPETEE
+395 RGEVMLIDPESEE
-408 HLEMEVTAADVRGPH
+408 HLEMEVTTADVSGPH
-423 GSVVATVSAMQDVGR
+423 GSVVATVTAMQDVGR

-450 LFETEKLAATGRLAA
+450 LFDTEKLAATGRLAA

-471 NNPLEAVP
+471 NNPLEAVQ
-479 NSLYPLTRAVPEGS
+479 NSLYLLSRAVPEATAE
-493 PQRSFLDI
+493 RSFLDI
-501 AQRETQ
+501 ATRETQ
-507 RMARILRQMLGFYR
+507 RMSRILRQMLGFYR
-521 PTKVVTQ
+521 PTTAMAPT
-528 VDVNALIDEAEAL
+528 DVNTLVNEAEVL
-541 VAKQLRAAKVMVA
+541 VAKRLRENGVRIEK
-554 RELDPELPPI
+554 ELLPTLPLI
-564 RGSAD
+564 RASAD

-579 LNAAEAMPEGG
+579 LNAAEAMPTGG
-590 TLSVATRYGAGE
+590 RLVVATQTGGGE
-602 GDIPYDAVRIEGRD
+602 LDAHSPDVVRVDVRD
-616 TGVGI
+616 SGSGI
-621 DEETQ
+621 SDEAI

-631 PFFSTKA
+631 PFFSTKMEK
-638 QRGTGLGLWV
+638 GTGLGLWV

-654 GHGGT
+654 AHGGT
-659 IKVKSRPG
+659 LKVRSRPG

-673 IALPVAGPPD
+673 ITLPITGPQD
-683 DDA
+683 DGDQ

>member
-1 MAVVERSPGGSS
+1 MRDVVVRQPQPTTGRDPRETLEPMLDDLVRGLGYDKAVVLVYDEPSAS
-13 LIDVLDRILD
+13 LRGLFGWNVTDDQ
-23 KGIIIDAWVR
+23 
-33 VSLVGI
+33 
-39 DLITVEARVVVA
+39 ARRLAIGV
-51 SIDTY
+51 
-56 LRYADALGLSPR
+56 
-68 QATGTPGA
+68 
-76 GAGSDNPLVVALR
+76 AGSDNPLVVALR
-89 TGAPQRVEPG
+89 TGAPQRVDPG
-99 DGVTL
+99 DGVKL
-104 DANTGATLADMGIGG
+104 DENTGATLAAMGIGG

-127 ASGRSDGPRAV
+127 ATGRSDGPRAV
-138 VLLSRKG
+138 VLLSRKD
-145 GVGDVD
+145 GVREADM
-151 LERLVP
+151 ERLVP
-157 FARQASAALTREQDV
+157 FARQASAALMREQDV
-172 QVLRRASE
+172 QVLRQASE

-223 DEESAGKRRA
+223 DEDSAGKRRA

-276 ITMPALNH
+276 ITMLATNH

-347 QIITLNAAAQHLF
+347 EIITLNAAAQRLF
-360 SPTRD
+360 APTQD
-365 SGRHDQ
+365 STRHDQ
-371 IAFANDARF
+371 IALANDARF
-380 TSFLSQLRLEPSTTK
+380 TSFLSQLRLEPSSTR

-450 LFETEKLAATGRLAA
+450 LFDTEKLAATGRLAA

-471 NNPLEAVP
+471 NNPLEAVQ
-479 NSLYPLTRAVPEGS
+479 NSLYLLSRAVPEGA
-493 PQRSFLDI
+493 PERSFLDI
-501 AQRETQ
+501 ATRETQ
-507 RMARILRQMLGFYR
+507 RMSRILRQMLGFYR
-521 PTKVVTQ
+521 PTTSMGPT
-528 VDVNALIDEAEAL
+528 DVNALVLEAETL
-541 VAKQLRAAKVMVA
+541 VAKRLRENGVRIEK
-554 RELDPELPPI
+554 ELLPTLPLI
-564 RGSAD
+564 RASAD

-579 LNAAEAMPEGG
+579 LNATEAMPTGG
-590 TLSVATRYGAGE
+590 RLIVATQTGGGE
-602 GDIPYDAVRIEGRD
+602 LDAHSTDVVRVDVRD
-616 TGVGI
+616 TGTGI
-621 DEETQ
+621 GEEAV

-631 PFFSTKA
+631 PFFSTKMEK
-638 QRGTGLGLWV
+638 GTGLGLWV
-648 SHGIVQ
+648 SHGIVRA
-654 GHGGT
+654 HGGT
-659 IKVKSRPG
+659 LKVRSRSG

-673 IALPVAGPPD
+673 ITLPIAGPQD
-683 DDA
+683 DGDK

>member
-1 MAVVERSPGGSS
+1 MVEHQTEPTTGRDPRETLEPMLDDLVRGLGYDKAVVLVYDEPTAS
-13 LIDVLDRILD
+13 LRGLFGWNVTDDQ
-23 KGIIIDAWVR
+23 
-33 VSLVGI
+33 
-39 DLITVEARVVVA
+39 ARRLTIGV
-51 SIDTY
+51 
-56 LRYADALGLSPR
+56 
-68 QATGTPGA
+68 
-76 GAGSDNPLVVALR
+76 AGSDNPLVVALR
-89 TGAPQRVEPG
+89 TGAPQRVDPG
-99 DGVTL
+99 DGVKL
-104 DANTGATLADMGIGG
+104 DENTGATLAEMDIGG

-127 ASGRSDGPRAV
+127 ATGRSDGPRAV
-138 VLLSRKG
+138 VLLSRKDG
-145 GVGDVD
+145 TREGD

-157 FARQASAALTREQDV
+157 FARQASAALMREQDV
-172 QVLRRASE
+172 QVLRQASE

-223 DEESAGKRRA
+223 DEDSAGKRRA

-276 ITMPALNH
+276 ITMLAVNH

-347 QIITLNAAAQHLF
+347 EIITLNAAAQRLF
-360 SPTRD
+360 APTQY
-365 SGRHDQ
+365 STRHDQ
-371 IAFANDARF
+371 IALANDARF
-380 TSFLSQLRLEPSTTK
+380 TSFLSQLRLEPSSTR

-450 LFETEKLAATGRLAA
+450 LFDTEKLAATGRLAA

-471 NNPLEAVP
+471 NNPLEAVQ
-479 NSLYPLTRAVPEGS
+479 NSLYLLSRAVPEGA
-493 PQRSFLDI
+493 PERSFLDI
-501 AQRETQ
+501 ATRETQ
-507 RMARILRQMLGFYR
+507 RMSRILRQMLGFYR
-521 PTKVVTQ
+521 PTTSMGPT
-528 VDVNALIDEAEAL
+528 DVNALVLEAETL
-541 VAKQLRAAKVMVA
+541 VAKRLRENSVRIEK
-554 RELDPELPPI
+554 ELLPTLPLI
-564 RGSAD
+564 RASAD

-579 LNAAEAMPEGG
+579 LNATEAMPTGG
-590 TLSVATRYGAGE
+590 RLIVATQTGGGE
-602 GDIPYDAVRIEGRD
+602 LDAHSADVVRIDVRD
-616 TGVGI
+616 TGTGI
-621 DEETQ
+621 SEEAV

-631 PFFSTKA
+631 PFFSTKMEK
-638 QRGTGLGLWV
+638 GTGLGLWV

-654 GHGGT
+654 AHGGT
-659 IKVKSRPG
+659 LKVRSRSG
-667 QGTTFT
+667 HGTTFT
-673 IALPVAGPPD
+673 ITLPIAGPQD
-683 DDA
+683 DDAK